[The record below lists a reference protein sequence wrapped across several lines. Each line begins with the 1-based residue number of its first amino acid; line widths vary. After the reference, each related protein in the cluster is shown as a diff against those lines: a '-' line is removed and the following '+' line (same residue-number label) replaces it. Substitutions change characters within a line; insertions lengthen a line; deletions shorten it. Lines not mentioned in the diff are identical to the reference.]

1 MQREGQRSRQ
11 APKPVQHLG
20 RLAPK
25 DKAPQASPGEQA
37 VLPGPRDGLIPRG
50 VFLSGTAPP
59 APQRQSQLLP
69 GEGPVRE
76 KPAVSPALHQSP
88 AGAPVRRLPVIGAG
102 GLHPGKS
109 PAGPGGAPRRPVK
122 HRGQHSPGHGPAGAK
137 PGDGHPQKP
146 APAAAA
152 DNGVSKGAFSNVG
165 KRRAL
170 AGSRRFSPV
179 HGPSPL
185 WDIPHLFRL
194 LYL

>member
-50 VFLSGTAPP
+50 VFLSGTVPP

-102 GLHPGKS
+102 AYIREKAPPPGE
-109 PAGPGGAPRRPVK
+109 APRPAFPGSMGRQGPNRVTATPKNQPRRQQRTMASRKGLSPMSVK
-122 HRGQHSPGHGPAGAK
+122 DAPWLEAG
-137 PGDGHPQKP
+137 D
-146 APAAAA
+146 
-152 DNGVSKGAFSNVG
+152 
-165 KRRAL
+165 
-170 AGSRRFSPV
+170 
-179 HGPSPL
+179 SPL
-185 WDIPHLFRL
+185 FTVSL
-194 LYL
+194 LSGIFPICLGYYISKEK